1 MPATASSP
9 TPTGTS
15 PNAKVWLI
23 TGCSSGF
30 GKQIAIAARSRG
42 DLVIATARKISALEP
57 LQAIG
62 CDALALDIT
71 TDEAT
76 VKRVV
81 EQAHAIH
88 GRIDVLVNN
97 AGIGSLQSVESTTD
111 ADALTM
117 INTNVFGLLRVT
129 RAALPFMR
137 AQQSGTIA
145 NIGSVLSRLVYPGNA
160 IYSAST
166 AAVAAISQTLR
177 VEVAAF
183 NIDVVVVEPGLFRTE
198 IIGSNARSSDAEV
211 DVYRPTIDYVKA
223 TMQSSEGVG
232 NPVKGA
238 QLIVEALTQTG
249 HASGRKLPVRLPLG
263 VVYEGLKPALEDG
276 LKEVEEWKDFTDATL
291 FGFDDQ

>member
-42 DLVIATARKISALEP
+42 DLVITTARKISALEP

-97 AGIGSLQSVESTTD
+97 AGISSIRSVESVDD
-111 ADALTM
+111 AEAVHVM
-117 INTNVFGLLRVT
+117 NTNVFGLLRVT
-129 RAALPFMR
+129 RAVLPFMR

-145 NIGSVLSRLVYPGNA
+145 NIGSVASRAIYPGNS
-160 IYSAST
+160 IYSASK

-183 NIDVVVVEPGLFRTE
+183 NIDVVVIEPGLFRTQIASNFRTVETE
-198 IIGSNARSSDAEV
+198 I
-211 DVYRPTIDYVKA
+211 DVYVA
-223 TMQSSEGVG
+223 TTNLIKEYAATTKDIGD
-232 NPVKGA
+232 PVKGA
-238 QLIVEALTQTG
+238 RLIVEALTQTG
-249 HASGRKLPVRLPLG
+249 HAAGRKLPARLPLG
-263 VVYEGLKPALEDG
+263 PVFEGVEATLAND
-276 LKEVEEWKDFTDATL
+276 LKEVSEWKDFTDASL
-291 FGFDDQ
+291 FSLDDQ